1 MDTLSRYRLAY
12 IIGFAVILIIIT
24 IIGKMCQ
31 NTTFFT
37 RFSHCVEVFEKMVGN
52 WRVRV
57 I

>member
-12 IIGFAVILIIIT
+12 IIRFAVILIIIT

-37 RFSHCVEVFEKMVGN
+37 RFSHCAEVFEKLVGN
-52 WRVRV
+52 WRMRV